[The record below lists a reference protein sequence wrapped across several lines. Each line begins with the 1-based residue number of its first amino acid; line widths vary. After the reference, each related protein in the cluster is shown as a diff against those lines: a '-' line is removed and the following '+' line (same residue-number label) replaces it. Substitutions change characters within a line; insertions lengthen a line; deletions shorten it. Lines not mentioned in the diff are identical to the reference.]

1 MSAKNGAVKL
11 VAGNANPMLAREIAK
26 WLGLEL
32 TKASVRR
39 FADNEIFVEVLENV
53 RGSDVYVIQSTSY
66 PTNDHL
72 MELLIIT
79 DALRRASARRI
90 TAVIPYFGYARQ
102 DRKVGSR
109 SPISAKLVAN
119 LITRAGTDRV
129 LTLDLHAG
137 QIQGFFDIPTDNLYA
152 SPVMV
157 RDIKERFDLG
167 NLMVVSPDVGGVV
180 RARGL
185 AKRINAPL
193 AIIDKRRERA
203 GESEVMNVI
212 GEVAGSTCILID
224 DIVDSGGTLVNAA
237 DALIAK
243 GAKDVYAYITHGVL
257 SGGAAARIAG
267 SKLKELVITDSIQ
280 PTDAVNK
287 TANIRLLSIAALI
300 GEAINRTAAEQ
311 SVSSLFD

>member
-1 MSAKNGAVKL
+1 MAAKNGSIKL
-11 VAGNANPMLAREIAK
+11 VAGNSNPALAKEIAE
-26 WLGLEL
+26 GLNLPL

-53 RGSDVYVIQSTSY
+53 RGSDAYIIQSTSF
-66 PTNDHL
+66 PANDHL

-79 DALRRASARRI
+79 DALRRSSARRI

-109 SPISAKLVAN
+109 APISAKLVAN
-119 LITRAGTDRV
+119 LITHAGVDRV
-129 LTLDLHAG
+129 MTLDLHAG

-157 RDIKERFDLG
+157 RDIKERFDLA
-167 NLMVVSPDVGGVV
+167 NVMVVSPDVGGVV

-185 AKRINAPL
+185 AKRINTPL

-212 GEVAGSTCILID
+212 GDCAGFTCILID

-237 DALIAK
+237 NALLAE
-243 GAKDVYAYITHGVL
+243 GATEVSAYITHGVL
-257 SGGAAARIAG
+257 SGGAVDKITR
-267 SKLKELVITDSIQ
+267 SSLKTLVISDSIQ
-280 PTDAVNK
+280 PTEVVKSAR
-287 TANIRLLSIAALI
+287 NIRVLSIAPLLA
-300 GEAINRTAAEQ
+300 EAIARTAREE
-311 SVSSLFD
+311 SVSSLFY